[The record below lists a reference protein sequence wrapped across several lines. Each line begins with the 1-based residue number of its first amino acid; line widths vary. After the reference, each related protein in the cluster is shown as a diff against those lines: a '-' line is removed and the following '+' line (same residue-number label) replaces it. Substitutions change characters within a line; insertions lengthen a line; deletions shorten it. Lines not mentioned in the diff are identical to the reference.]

1 MQKRRLVHEEYV
13 PHKILVVDDEESI
26 RRSIKRYLENHS
38 FQVITADN
46 GSDALALARESSPDL
61 ILSDVHMPGLDG
73 HSLCRVLR
81 TEPATKSVPLILM
94 SGHEIEES
102 NILAGFAGGGG
113 GHSFKTGFLPG
124 LSAGRHAGVRA
135 RESVKGTALG
145 A

>member
-102 NILAGFAGGGG
+102 NILAGFGRGAGEYF
-113 GHSFKTGFLPG
+113 FKTGFLPV
-124 LSAGRHAGVRA
+124 LHHSMHTRPRPPL
-135 RESVKGTALG
+135 TAHR
-145 A
+145 